1 MKFKFYEGTNVNT
14 EEWTKINGKL
24 EADLAELASGK
35 VPEYEILMYLMDMTK
50 VLRSV
55 KHGDG
60 NEMLFLAYDEPNSM
74 PSDAR
79 TDFVY
84 KPTYIAATIMMTA
97 VIRFP
102 KLLENEAVRRTVSLV
117 LNAATGRNFLGAGF
131 NSYSGLLDTLEI
143 FAKGDVVKFVENHP
157 GISERFTSQFLTA
170 VDFLKDEIC
179 TGNVKDAWSGEDYIE
194 RGCRLLKMLSE

>member
-14 EEWTKINGKL
+14 EEWSKINGKL

-35 VPEYEILMYLMDMTK
+35 VSEDEILMYLLDMTK

-55 KHGDG
+55 KHSDG
-60 NEMLFLAYDEPNSM
+60 NEMLFLAYDDPNSM

-97 VIRFP
+97 VTRFP
-102 KLLENEAVRRTVSLV
+102 KLLENEAIGRTVSLV
-117 LNAATGRNFLGAGF
+117 LNAATGRKFLGAGF

-170 VDFLKDEIC
+170 VEFLKNEIC
-179 TGNVKDAWSGEDYIE
+179 TGNVKDAWSGEDYCE
-194 RGCRLLKMLSE
+194 RGSAILRLLVV